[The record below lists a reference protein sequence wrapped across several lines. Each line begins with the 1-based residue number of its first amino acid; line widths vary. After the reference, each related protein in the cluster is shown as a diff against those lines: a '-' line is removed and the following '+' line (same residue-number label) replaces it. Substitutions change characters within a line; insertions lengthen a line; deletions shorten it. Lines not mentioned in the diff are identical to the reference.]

1 VGKAI
6 RKALSVILAA
16 ILGAF
21 LTTLFIVCYTP
32 EHPYTKQLISNNY
45 DLNQKKAIKN
55 SVNSSVG
62 VVYINHANESIS
74 SFSGTYFTFGKKHYI
89 LTTAHGIFGKC
100 ENIVAFHFKENVKCI
115 KFAKFDREKDY
126 VIFEIEKMSTRTPI
140 KIPHTLATWK
150 KNYNI
155 LDKTYYTGYP
165 NRVGPTTWT
174 GNISGF
180 DGDYLI
186 IQSYAW
192 PGSSGAGVF
201 DEKGKLIGIIV
212 AIDVGQSEYGYQ
224 VLNNSLIVV
233 PIWHVDFGSL
243 VE

>member
-1 VGKAI
+1 MAKAI
-6 RKALSVILAA
+6 RKALSIIFAVV
-16 ILGAF
+16 LGVS
-21 LTTLFIVCYTP
+21 LTTLILVCHAP
-32 EHPYTKQLISNNY
+32 EYPHTNQLISNNY
-45 DLNQKKAIKN
+45 DLNQKKAIRN

-62 VVYINHANESIS
+62 IVYINHANESVS
-74 SFSGTYFTFGKKHYI
+74 SFSGTYFTFGGKHYV
-89 LTTAHGIFGKC
+89 LTTAHGIFGQC
-100 ENIVAFHFKENVKCI
+100 ENIVAFHFEETARCVRY
-115 KFAKFDREKDY
+115 AKFDHERDY
-126 VIFEIEKMSTRTPI
+126 VIFEIEGMSTRTPI
-140 KIPHTLATWK
+140 KIPHALATLA

-192 PGSSGAGVF
+192 PGSSGSGVF

-233 PIWHVDFGSL
+233 PIWHVDFDSL
-243 VE
+243 ME